1 MTRRTAGRRG
11 GLPAILAMVLLG
23 SALWGA
29 TARAQTPGC
38 VPIAQNKL
46 RLRKVGDAG
55 TGNERIL
62 FRGVFDV
69 DPAVTLD
76 PVTTG
81 LEFQMLDSA
90 AGALIDVTLPGV
102 RFDVGGFGWLANASG
117 TVWNWRDRDAHV
129 SGIKR
134 LVLKRHASSSARIS
148 LFGQNLDFPL
158 PTLPITIRVLLP
170 GAGGTAGTCG
180 EQVFPDTECFFR
192 NQGNKLICR
201 SHGGRRP
208 IGG

>member
-1 MTRRTAGRRG
+1 MTKRTAGRRVA
-11 GLPAILAMVLLG
+11 LPAILVTVLLG

-29 TARAQTPGC
+29 AAHAQTPGC
-38 VPIAQNKL
+38 VSIAQNKL

-69 DPAVTLD
+69 DPTVVLD
-76 PVTTG
+76 PVTSG
-81 LEFQMLDSA
+81 LHFQMLDSA
-90 AGALIDVTLPGV
+90 AGALIDVTLPAV
-102 RFDVGGFGWLANASG
+102 QFDVGGFGWLANASG
-117 TVWNWRDRDAHV
+117 TVWNWHDSNGHV

-134 LVLKRHASSSARIS
+134 LFLKRHESSSARIS

-158 PTLPITIRVLLP
+158 PTLPITIRVQLP
-170 GAGGTAGTCG
+170 GAGGTAATCG
-180 EQVFPDTECFFR
+180 EEVFRDTTCFFR

-201 SHGGRRP
+201 TEGGRRP